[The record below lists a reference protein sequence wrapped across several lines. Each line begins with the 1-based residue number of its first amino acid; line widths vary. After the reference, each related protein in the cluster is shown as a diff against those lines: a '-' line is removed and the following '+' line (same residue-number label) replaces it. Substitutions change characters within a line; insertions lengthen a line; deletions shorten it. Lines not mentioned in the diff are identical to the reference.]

1 MGFKRVSE
9 AVIRRLP
16 RYYRHLTML
25 ETQGVERI
33 SSERLAR
40 QMNLNASQVRQDFN
54 CFGGFGQ
61 QGYGYNVS
69 NLTGE
74 IKRIMGIDRKH
85 TIIIVGAG
93 NIGHALT
100 NFPGFAET
108 GFEVKAL
115 FDVNEDL
122 IGTEIKGHPVLDV
135 KDMDEYIRENQI
147 DPPQRRAGD
156 CGQDVR
162 SGHTRHMELCAAGYH
177 NIRTDRKRSP
187 ERESEHAFIQ
197 DRAWAAGLKNNV
209 FFYQEVNLYEIPLHR
224 LRLHSRRQ
232 RAAGIL
238 PAVQGPCGQ
247 VRSR

>member
-85 TIIIVGAG
+85 TIIIEGAG

-100 NFPGFAET
+100 NFPGFAEK
-108 GFEVKAL
+108 VSNK
-115 FDVNEDL
+115 
-122 IGTEIKGHPVLDV
+122 
-135 KDMDEYIRENQI
+135 
-147 DPPQRRAGD
+147 
-156 CGQDVR
+156 
-162 SGHTRHMELCAAGYH
+162 
-177 NIRTDRKRSP
+177 
-187 ERESEHAFIQ
+187 
-197 DRAWAAGLKNNV
+197 W
-209 FFYQEVNLYEIPLHR
+209 
-224 LRLHSRRQ
+224 
-232 RAAGIL
+232 
-238 PAVQGPCGQ
+238 
-247 VRSR
+247 